1 MLSDLSEVIRNS
13 ERPLTEGQIKS
24 YMMMLLK
31 GVAFCHQNFIMH
43 RVCRVEKSKCCLYCA
58 ILKNLACYT
67 MIFTVMSNW
76 LQCTETL
83 LSLERE

>member
-43 RVCRVEKSKCCLYCA
+43 RVRLVVICKV
-58 ILKNLACYT
+58 I
-67 MIFTVMSNW
+67 
-76 LQCTETL
+76 
-83 LSLERE
+83 LSLLILFCISGSRGMRDVNGHV